1 MRLSRLYT
9 DARLEPGQELWL
21 DSQVGHYVFRVLKLR
36 AGDPVVLFNGDG
48 SDYAAELLS
57 NRRDSV
63 SLRVTA
69 RLPAVPESRLAI
81 TLVQAVG
88 KGDRMDLALQKATEL
103 GVTAVQ
109 PLFSERTEVRLDGE
123 RLDRRTDH
131 WKRVLVAACEQ
142 CGRARVPTLHD
153 SLSLDEWLATGG
165 EGDRVVLDPAA
176 DEPLASWSPRGAEVA
191 VVIGPEG
198 GFSDPEVKRLRLAGV
213 HPVSLGPR
221 ILRTETAGP
230 AAIAILQALHGDLGG
245 SPA

>member
-1 MRLSRLYT
+1 MRLSRLFT
-9 DARLEPGQELWL
+9 DQRLEPGQELWL
-21 DSQVGHYVFRVLKLR
+21 DGQVGHYVFRVLKLR

-57 NRRDSV
+57 NRRDAV

-69 RLPAVPESRLAI
+69 RLPAIPESRLAI

-103 GVTAVQ
+103 GVAAVQ
-109 PLFSERTEVRLDGE
+109 PLFSERTEVRLEGE
-123 RLDRRTDH
+123 RLERRAEH
-131 WKRVLVAACEQ
+131 WRRVLTSACEQ

-153 SLSLDEWLATGG
+153 PLSLDEWLVADADGA
-165 EGDRVVLDPAA
+165 RAVLDPAA
-176 DEPLASWSPRGAEVA
+176 ERSLAAWTPGTNVLSVL
-191 VVIGPEG
+191 VGPEG
-198 GFSDPEVKRLRLAGV
+198 GFSEREQKQLHLAGV
-213 HPVSLGPR
+213 RALGMGPR

-245 SPA
+245 TST

>member
-21 DSQVGHYVFRVLKLR
+21 DGQVGHYVFRVLKLR

-57 NRRDSV
+57 NRRDAV

-69 RLPAVPESRLAI
+69 RLPAIPESRLAI

-88 KGDRMDLALQKATEL
+88 KGDRMDLALQKSTEL

-109 PLFSERTEVRLDGE
+109 PLFSERTEVRLEGE
-123 RLDRRTDH
+123 RREKRAEH
-131 WKRVLVAACEQ
+131 WRRVLTSACEQ
-142 CGRARVPTLHD
+142 CGRARVPNLHEP
-153 SLSLDEWLATGG
+153 LSLDEWLVAEH
-165 EGDRVVLDPAA
+165 EGDRVVLDPTSEASLAA
-176 DEPLASWSPRGAEVA
+176 WTPDSGQVSVLV
-191 VVIGPEG
+191 GPEG
-198 GFSDPEVKRLRLAGV
+198 GFSDRELKMLRLAGV
-213 HPVSLGPR
+213 RALAMGPR

-245 SPA
+245 IAP